1 MSEYISNKKIVEIHS
16 SWSHRSVYMTS
27 ERTSYAYLVAENK
40 LGNINWSKNLNE
52 VTTLPDNAKLYFHKT
67 SKFPRHKLELTS
79 YKRKIKE
86 TTADYMVANY
96 NKINQTG
103 SRFNFEHAWETD
115 DTIYVSYLTVDLNVF
130 KTEYNV
136 DLTNVPHYTNY
147 RIYDVNFE
155 TLFYIE
161 CLLGKYSLPIITDKH
176 LNDLVDAKLDR
187 ITIDE
192 FNTLDELIKSRDK
205 ENINLALK
213 LFAQFNLSA
222 DPTFSWLFLSINFRS
237 FSGINSVL
245 YTNLK
250 KRFQPSAHLWYNA
263 MLSKLTHNK
272 PKDEQEKELITYLL
286 RKWLLEQNYSI
297 NVWLEFKKLGYDL
310 KVEDL
315 LNE

>member
-16 SWSHRSVYMTS
+16 SWSRHSVYMTS

-40 LGNINWSKNLNE
+40 LGNIDWSKSLNE

-86 TTADYMVANY
+86 TTADYMIANY
-96 NKINQTG
+96 NKIKQTD

-130 KTEYNV
+130 KTEHNV

-147 RIYDVNFE
+147 RIYDINFE

-161 CLLGKYSLPIITDKH
+161 CLLGKHSLPIITDKH

-187 ITIDE
+187 ITVDE
-192 FNTLDELIKSRDK
+192 FDTLDELIRSRDK

-222 DPTFSWLFLSINFRS
+222 DPTFSWMFLSTNYRS

-250 KRFQPSAHLWYNA
+250 KRFQPATHLWYNVVI
-263 MLSKLTHNK
+263 SKLTHNK

-286 RKWLLEQNYSI
+286 RKWLLKQNYSI
-297 NVWLEFKKLGYDL
+297 NMWLEFKKLGYDL